1 MFVNEPARKAFLAFI
16 IIHLVVTFL
25 PKLIYFTFSKLFYGS
40 CCRTLPPATAILI
53 SILLSCEYLWVILF
67 YSFDSLKYGFK
78 NNIGSTSSVARGAQI
93 VLQIT
98 FLTIMGINEVNS
110 PTKVV
115 TVALSVGLIFSN
127 LLYIFVINYR

>member
-1 MFVNEPARKAFLAFI
+1 M
-16 IIHLVVTFL
+16 
-25 PKLIYFTFSKLFYGS
+25 
-40 CCRTLPPATAILI
+40 
-53 SILLSCEYLWVILF
+53 ILF